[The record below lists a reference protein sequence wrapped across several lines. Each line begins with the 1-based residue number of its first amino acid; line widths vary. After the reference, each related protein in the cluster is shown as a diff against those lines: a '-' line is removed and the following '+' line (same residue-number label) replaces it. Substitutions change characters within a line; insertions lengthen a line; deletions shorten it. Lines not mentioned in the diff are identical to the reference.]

1 MVKQREV
8 GGNLSWM
15 YGHCIS
21 RAHILQTHVSQPLK
35 LSSHVECLDNND
47 GTIKLIKQMKVK
59 RPDGFITKQS
69 SRLVQVH
76 GSDQTRATAS
86 TTNKY
91 ATLHCAC
98 KEKTSSENLPL
109 PNISGLTKVRKGQSE
124 GRTVLSSD

>member
-35 LSSHVECLDNND
+35 LTSHVECLDNND

-86 TTNKY
+86 TTN
-91 ATLHCAC
+91 TRHCTVRAR
-98 KEKTSSENLPL
+98 KKPPPKNLPL

-124 GRTVLSSD
+124 GRTVLSSE